1 MIPIGDNRK
10 RDKERTKEKRIGIG
24 PAGREGHKAVDEC
37 RRFRRNLAEAEGIS
51 GAHCRCA
58 VNISGKKT
66 VF

>member
-10 RDKERTKEKRIGIG
+10 RDKERTKEKRID
-24 PAGREGHKAVDEC
+24 KAVDEC